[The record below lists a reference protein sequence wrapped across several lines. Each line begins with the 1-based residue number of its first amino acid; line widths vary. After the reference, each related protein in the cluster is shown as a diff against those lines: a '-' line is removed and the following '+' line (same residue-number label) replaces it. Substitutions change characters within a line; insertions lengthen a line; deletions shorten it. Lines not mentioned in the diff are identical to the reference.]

1 MIELNYSSAK
11 GREIFNRASRCV
23 VFTLEQAYD
32 KPSLVK
38 INAYNHCY
46 NEYLKTKNSTGFGI
60 CSFNSFQFTCSWIGE
75 LNGENIVRYE
85 TANNSYLIWVNR

>member
-11 GREIFNRASRCV
+11 GRKIFNRASYCIA
-23 VFTLEQAYD
+23 FTLEEVYN
-32 KPSLVK
+32 KPSQAK

-46 NEYLKTKNSTGFGI
+46 NEYLKTKNSMGFGI

-75 LNGENIVRYE
+75 VNGENIVRYE